1 MGDSSQETS
10 GLAKGVVGSARVIA
24 FGTSIVAPAASVI
37 TALVVMVS
45 YAGFASPLIVLITFA
60 GSMCCAFSIAEF
72 ARRVPSAG
80 WAYTYNSRGLGPAA
94 GFLTGWMMVFG
105 YAMFIPAGVAL
116 ASAYASQLIA
126 AEVLHVTID
135 PWCCSWSSWRWWSW
149 SPTWDQDLIRGGSG
163 PCDRGDDRDGR
174 ACHHDLDQD

>member
-1 MGDSSQETS
+1 MHWGRIMGDSSQETS
-10 GLAKGVVGSARVIA
+10 GLAKGVVGSARVTA

-105 YAMFIPAGVAL
+105 YAMFIPAGIAL

-126 AEVLHVTID
+126 AE
-135 PWCCSWSSWRWWSW
+135 CC
-149 SPTWDQDLIRGGSG
+149 T
-163 PCDRGDDRDGR
+163 
-174 ACHHDLDQD
+174 